1 MLERGVQGKE
11 KIVLKALK
19 LKQKGEI
26 GGNPQNTHKRKEEKK
41 KKTKKKWSLVPSI
54 GVYGYNS

>member
-1 MLERGVQGKE
+1 MKKKTKNKLFTLMLERGVQGKE

-41 KKTKKKWSLVPSI
+41 KKD
-54 GVYGYNS
+54 